1 MTVST
6 SDPTAGAGHL
16 IELAHEGRLS
26 KELLV
31 GFLARDKRQPYLDAC
46 TTIERRFTAECT
58 AAGDP
63 CLEGGCALEGE
74 VCLQPL
80 LRSQTE
86 YFKACG
92 DAWATL
98 FVDPRNRAEPWQ
110 KDRQ

>member
-1 MTVST
+1 MNTTT
-6 SDPTAGAGHL
+6 SDVAAGAGHL
-16 IELAHEGRLS
+16 IELAQQGRFS

-80 LRSQTE
+80 LRAQTE
-86 YFKACG
+86 YLKECG
-92 DAWATL
+92 HAWVRL
-98 FVDPRNRAEPWQ
+98 FLDPRNRAEPWQ